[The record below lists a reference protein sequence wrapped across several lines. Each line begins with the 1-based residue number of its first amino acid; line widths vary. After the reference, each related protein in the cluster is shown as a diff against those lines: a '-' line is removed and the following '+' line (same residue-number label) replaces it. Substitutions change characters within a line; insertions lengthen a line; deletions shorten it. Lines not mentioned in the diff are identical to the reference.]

1 MKSKSAY
8 ILILLLIVLS
18 FLGACQSESK
28 NTAAALSPVE
38 VVVKHYVAKKTN
50 DRDAWLSTMTEENKE
65 FLDSKHLDYGLIK
78 LEINQIYELS
88 GEELENRIN
97 SALDGTTAK
106 ELNLSAD
113 NISYVNVKFTAEYD
127 NTKVSDSSGTMEW
140 TYVLIRKNKDS
151 PWLIQAWGVGRS
163 NMLG

>member
-1 MKSKSAY
+1 LKSRSAY
-8 ILILLLIVLS
+8 ILILLLMVLS
-18 FLGACQSESK
+18 FLGAYQSESK

-38 VVVKHYVAKKTN
+38 VVVKHYIAKKTN
-50 DRDAWLSTMTEENKE
+50 DRNAWLSTMTEEKKE

-78 LEINQIYELS
+78 LEINEIYELS

-97 SALDGTTAK
+97 RILDSEKAK

-113 NISYVNVKFTAEYD
+113 NISIVNVKFTAEYD

-140 TYVLIRKNKDS
+140 TYKLIRDNNDS
-151 PWLIQAWGVGRS
+151 PWLIQAWGVGR
-163 NMLG
+163 GGI